1 LSKTNNLEI
10 TKTNKLNLED
20 FKQEVLNLSNEDEK
34 KVFTQKVFFHGIPK
48 VFENRENDYYTF
60 RKRISD
66 HFEIEFFEILIVG
79 SSKFGFS
86 PYKFTDF
93 SYDSD
98 IDVVIFN
105 ERLFDKFFELICDY
119 QYQIKSNE
127 ITLTLAQNRRFIR
140 FLKYFT
146 RGWMRP
152 DLLPQNTNSFK
163 ELKTVWDDFFKSISH
178 SKSEVGNYIVK
189 GGLFKNHKYA
199 EKYYRFSLEEIKY
212 KFETI

>member
-1 LSKTNNLEI
+1 MDLE
-10 TKTNKLNLED
+10 L
-20 FKQEVLNLSNEDEK
+20 FKQEVLQLESEDDK
-34 KVFTQKVFFHGIPK
+34 KVFTQKVFFHGLPK
-48 VFENRENDYYTF
+48 VFEQRENDYYSF
-60 RKRISD
+60 RKRIAD
-66 HFEIEFFEILIVG
+66 HFEIEFYEILIVG

-86 PYKFTDF
+86 PYKFTEF
-93 SYDSD
+93 NFNSD

-105 ERLFDKFFELICDY
+105 EKLFDFYFELICDY
-119 QYQIKSNE
+119 QYLIKANK
-127 ITLTLAQNRRFIR
+127 INLTLEQHKRFVK

-163 ELKTVWDDFFKSISH
+163 EIKEIWNEFFKSISH

-212 KFETI
+212 KIETA